1 MDSTRIKILEVAIG
15 LFHANGYSGTSVRDI
30 ATKAGVNV
38 AQISYYF
45 SSKAGLHEYLIT
57 SFLEEYMQ
65 ILETHFNKIK
75 TYSARECLLSTIST
89 VLKFHSDNSKLASYV
104 YREITLQ
111 STFTREIMATYLAK
125 EKRFYKFVF
134 EYGRKKKEFHAVSV
148 PLTVSQLRSMIIMPF
163 LQSSYLSEVWQI
175 MPYDPHAIVQYEQ
188 NIVKWLDQMVF
199 VQNSDKLAL

>member
-1 MDSTRIKILEVAIG
+1 MDSTRIKILEAAIG

-30 ATKAGVNV
+30 ATKARVNV

-57 SFLEEYMQ
+57 SFFEEYMQ
-65 ILETHFNKIK
+65 ILETHFKKIK
-75 TYSARECLLSTIST
+75 TYSARECLISTIST

-104 YREITLQ
+104 YRELTLQ
-111 STFTREIMATYLAK
+111 STFTREIMTTYLAK
-125 EKRFYKFVF
+125 EKQFYKFVF
-134 EYGRKKKEFHAVSV
+134 EIGRKKKEFHAVSV
-148 PLTVSQLRSMIIMPF
+148 PLTVSQLRSMIFMPF

-175 MPYDPHAIVQYEQ
+175 MPYDPNALVQYEQ

-199 VQNSDKLAL
+199 IHNSDKLAL